1 MLDIKKRIEVIEKL
15 LDTGTTESVTYAA
28 LEARLTIEHLFY
40 ERLISSQPY
49 YSKSDLTSWTAAQV
63 VRQISREANE
73 LIDKEFEIFIS
84 KHPNDPENPPTTEKD
99 FESLEWV
106 KLGNQA
112 PLKIRKL
119 GDLHQA
125 LSKHALHID
134 MRRADNVIETYGDI
148 TIIRKKAIQALE
160 EFRLLQEGTLLAGS
174 ILGEY
179 SFKCDG
185 CGCQIRRKAE
195 LLRNDQVI
203 SCFNEK
209 CDESYCIH
217 VEDDEITYS
226 RRSLPVPCTKC
237 KTTIDVPTKKIE
249 KLRFGGPYHDIKCT
263 CGAEIA
269 VRLQPIAVQEK
280 YDAPE

>member
-1 MLDIKKRIEVIEKL
+1 VLDINKRIEVIEKL
-15 LDTGTTESVTYAA
+15 LDTNTIGSVTYAA

-84 KHPNDPENPPTTEKD
+84 KRPNDPDNPPTTEED

-148 TIIRKKAIQALE
+148 TIIKKKVIQALD

-179 SFKCDG
+179 SFKCAVCD
-185 CGCQIRRKAE
+185 CQIRRKAE
-195 LLRNDQVI
+195 LLKNDQVI

-209 CDESYCIH
+209 CDESYRIH
-217 VEDDEITYS
+217 VEDGQITYT
-226 RRSLPVPCTKC
+226 RRSLAVHCAKC

-249 KLRFGGPYHDIKCT
+249 KLRFGGPYHEIKCT

-269 VRLQPIAVQEK
+269 ISVQPIAGQEK
-280 YDAPE
+280 YEAPE